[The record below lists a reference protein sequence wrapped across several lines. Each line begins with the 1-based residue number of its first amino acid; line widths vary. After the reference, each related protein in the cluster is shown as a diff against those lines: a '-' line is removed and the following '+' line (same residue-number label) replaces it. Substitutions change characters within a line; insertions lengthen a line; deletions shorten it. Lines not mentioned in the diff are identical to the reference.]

1 MKEIEKAHAILK
13 HKAEDFIVEEIGDKW
28 HCKVSKGFVSSDINV
43 SGEEKDFLWCEFEK
57 KNLDH
62 FNAIKDVS
70 IQLEISKDDIGY
82 AGSKDKVAWTVQRI
96 SIFKPNIEKLKKFN
110 HEKIILKNFKWEKRK
125 IKLGYLDS
133 NHFIITLRNIEK
145 KVAIKISNQI
155 RKVNYFSN
163 YFGEQRFGVKNNNF
177 EIGKLILKKKFKEA
191 AELIFSGEVKEEEA
205 LRLIKRLN
213 RKNLLMY
220 VHSVQSKIFN
230 EILKRSLEEGLDFTK
245 KGMENC
251 LLVGYKSRF
260 YNGRLGEI
268 EQEVIKESG
277 LSLEDFDLRE
287 ISFLRMKGSYRKA
300 LSCVRDLKIEV
311 EDDDEFSGSKK
322 IILDFILPSGVYAT
336 TFLENYFYFD

>member
-43 SGEEKDFLWCEFEK
+43 SGEEKDFLWCELEK
-57 KNLDH
+57 KN
-62 FNAIKDVS
+62 
-70 IQLEISKDDIGY
+70 
-82 AGSKDKVAWTVQRI
+82 
-96 SIFKPNIEKLKKFN
+96 FN

-191 AELIFSGEVKEEEA
+191 AELIFSGEVKEEA
-205 LRLIKRLN
+205 SRLIKRLY
-213 RKNLLMY
+213 RKNL
-220 VHSVQSKIFN
+220 
-230 EILKRSLEEGLDFTK
+230 
-245 KGMENC
+245 
-251 LLVGYKSRF
+251 
-260 YNGRLGEI
+260 
-268 EQEVIKESG
+268 
-277 LSLEDFDLRE
+277 
-287 ISFLRMKGSYRKA
+287 
-300 LSCVRDLKIEV
+300 
-311 EDDDEFSGSKK
+311 
-322 IILDFILPSGVYAT
+322 
-336 TFLENYFYFD
+336 